1 MLQYATQ
8 IPLQERRLYYPQLLG
23 KQAEKSFHCQPSLG
37 IAHTEENLLSKIML
51 LFWGNLLPMTDGS
64 MQGYKGLAPLPQ
76 MVTIY
81 RVIPAPG
88 FPLGSAEATVGTTSL
103 QRLP

>member
-8 IPLQERRLYYPQLLG
+8 IPLRERRLHYPQLLG
-23 KQAEKSFHCQPSLG
+23 KQPEKSLHCQTSLG
-37 IAHTEENLLSKIML
+37 IAHTEENFLSKIML
-51 LFWGNLLPMTDGS
+51 LFWNNLLQMTDRS

-76 MVTIY
+76 MVTNY

-88 FPLGSAEATVGTTSL
+88 FPLGSAEASVGTTSL
-103 QRLP
+103 QMLP